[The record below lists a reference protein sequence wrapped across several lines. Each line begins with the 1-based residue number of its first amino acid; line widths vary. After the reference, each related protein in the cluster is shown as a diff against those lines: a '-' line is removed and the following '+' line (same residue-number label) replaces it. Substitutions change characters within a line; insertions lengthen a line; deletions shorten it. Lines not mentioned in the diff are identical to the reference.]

1 MKTRKKR
8 LKRVMDIDNP
18 ALRFFSYALL
28 VLITIAVLV
37 PLYIVVSL
45 SFKTLAEA
53 NNSNVFALP
62 ESFGYLDNYIFI
74 WTRGKLLRG
83 FKNTGILI
91 ITSLIGSITMGTMVA
106 YVLSRFE
113 FKLKKAVYILFMFPI
128 VVPAVT
134 TQVATFTIVR
144 SLGLY
149 NTIWAG
155 IILYISTDMLL
166 IYIFLQHIE
175 KIPVSL
181 DESART
187 DGASYWTIYRKII
200 LPQLRP
206 AIVTG
211 IIIKTLTIYN
221 DLFTPY
227 LYMPKSR
234 LKTVTTSIL
243 AFVADRTS
251 DWGVVSAGIVS
262 AIVPTVILYLLL
274 QKYII
279 SGVVDGAVKA

>member
-18 ALRFFSYALL
+18 ALRVFSYALL

-262 AIVPTVILYLLL
+262 AIIPTVILYLLL

>member
-18 ALRFFSYALL
+18 ALRGFSYALL

-262 AIVPTVILYLLL
+262 AIIPTVILYLLL

>member
-18 ALRFFSYALL
+18 ALRVFSYALL
-28 VLITIAVLV
+28 ILITIAVLV

-45 SFKTLAEA
+45 SFKTLAEV

-200 LPQLRP
+200 LLQLRP

-262 AIVPTVILYLLL
+262 AIIPTVILYLLL

>member
-18 ALRFFSYALL
+18 ALRVFSYALL
-28 VLITIAVLV
+28 VLITIAVLM

-83 FKNTGILI
+83 FKNTDILI

-128 VVPAVT
+128 VVLAVT

-262 AIVPTVILYLLL
+262 AIIPTVILYLLL